1 MLCYPVF
8 FYPSSLVPYS
18 TADKSTVRRV
28 PILTANSP
36 SSSTRLCATL
46 RQSSKVMPARL
57 VDHPSDPESKPKTTS
72 LDSISLHLFVSFL
85 LLLFVSFLSP
95 LLLLRILFTIHYPVK
110 LLRALQP
117 RTRIHLVRRPSF
129 FLPSAAPPASLIPEL
144 FSEGALLLQLSTP
157 QHNKSPDP
165 VNVSSSN
172 PFRFTR
178 YTATSQHTL
187 YDSTSDTE

>member
-85 LLLFVSFLSP
+85 LLFFSFLSP
-95 LLLLRILFTIHYPVK
+95 LLLLRILFTIHYQVK
-110 LLRALQP
+110 RLRALQP

-129 FLPSAAPPASLIPEL
+129 LPSAAPPASLILEL

-157 QHNKSPDP
+157 QHNKSTDP